1 MNNRAIAYALRR
13 KCSVY
18 LPPKVA
24 AQLDIRIEDDDRLIA
39 FTDGS
44 RITLGTKFREVFQK
58 DPSAQRDTRQFVFY
72 AGLCAH
78 ELAHLLYTHFDL
90 KRKIINDPQT
100 FLQGQACAAE
110 SLQNLKNPSYLGWVM
125 QIQNIFEDAFI
136 EWKFK
141 NDWGGGYLSNCL
153 IWTRYFV
160 YDHDKAD
167 ESQIPQMPPYN
178 IVHNFLLDFCIFRRP
193 NLHHLTD
200 EQKGWIAGA
209 LQILQP
215 VLQKVLRQNGK
226 ESFLTAFELA
236 NYISSLYPACP
247 SAQQMASEGDQ
258 SRCYSTSGN
267 VSSAFQKDAQRQ
279 SQPKGKDMP
288 NDPKMAEELQ
298 KALEQLQQQ
307 GPPAGDEGSG
317 DSGEASPEGTSANR
331 TASGSYAPAHEPST
345 AENES
350 DDEPDTDIASEQELE
365 QLLDTLTENADEELQ
380 SASQH
385 IRQEDMNNG
394 VWEND
399 YPYTV
404 QQDERSDNRALRQE
418 VQPTAKIL
426 ARSYI
431 ARFKKAQ
438 TPSVRC
444 YDKGQLRP
452 KFVARQDMM
461 YFDGGHTRNAPVKIA
476 LQLLLDG
483 SGSMRGRRAINVAKV
498 AVMIAVFCR
507 EVGIPLS
514 VYWHSFMDA
523 QHGVGI
529 YRQKEFDEDAIDGV
543 SVHDC
548 YGCNRD
554 GQAIRIAA
562 KNLAGRPEPHKILL
576 LLSDGQP
583 TAYVDDDEARADIA
597 YALNFCRRKKIE
609 FIAGAFADDKDALKA
624 LYGEKYLEIPSL
636 GQFAPNFINRL
647 KKLIK

>member
-1 MNNRAIAYALRR
+1 
-13 KCSVY
+13 
-18 LPPKVA
+18 
-24 AQLDIRIEDDDRLIA
+24 
-39 FTDGS
+39 
-44 RITLGTKFREVFQK
+44 
-58 DPSAQRDTRQFVFY
+58 
-72 AGLCAH
+72 
-78 ELAHLLYTHFDL
+78 
-90 KRKIINDPQT
+90 
-100 FLQGQACAAE
+100 
-110 SLQNLKNPSYLGWVM
+110 
-125 QIQNIFEDAFI
+125 
-136 EWKFK
+136 
-141 NDWGGGYLSNCL
+141 
-153 IWTRYFV
+153 
-160 YDHDKAD
+160 
-167 ESQIPQMPPYN
+167 MPPYN

-193 NLHHLTD
+193 NLHHLMD

-267 VSSAFQKDAQRQ
+267 VSSTFQKDAQRQ
-279 SQPKGKDMP
+279 SQSKGKDTP

-298 KALEQLQQQ
+298 KALEQLQPQDPSAEDATP
-307 GPPAGDEGSG
+307 GKR
-317 DSGEASPEGTSANR
+317 GEASPDGNSADR
-331 TASGSYAPAHEPST
+331 TASGSYAPTHEPST

-394 VWEND
+394 VWAND
-399 YPYTV
+399 YPCTV

-444 YDKGQLRP
+444 YDKGQLRQ